1 MITRIVI
8 NHVKEGHREDYL
20 AVSKAFLAELVET
33 CGCQKAEVFTL
44 EGSND
49 VVNIE
54 EWPDVETADAVTKSD
69 TFRKFVPQLVAHFAG
84 NETLI
89 LHKAD

>member
-8 NHVKEGHREDYL
+8 NHVKEGHKEDYI
-20 AVSKAFLAELVET
+20 AVSKAFLAELMET
-33 CGCQKAEVFTL
+33 CGCMEATVYEV

-49 VVNIE
+49 VANIE
-54 EWPDVETADAVTKSD
+54 TWPDVETADAVTKTD

-84 NETLI
+84 NETLV
-89 LHKAD
+89 LHKK